1 MYVLPYLLGAAM
13 AATLGVFF
21 AGIISFA
28 FGNPDNR
35 ALATRLMTVRVVLQ
49 GIAVAVF
56 AVMMAI
62 SLV

>member
-1 MYVLPYLLGAAM
+1 M